1 MSALEQRIA
10 SLERAAR
17 MMTDAPVIL
26 VKLDPH
32 EAGYD
37 EREAEIARWKA
48 SGRTVAIIHQS
59 DGYEVWDA
67 GRLVTGGI
75 DAA

>member
-1 MSALEQRIA
+1 MSALEQRLK
-10 SLERAAR
+10 SLERAAK

-26 VKLDPH
+26 VKLDQH

-48 SGRTVAIIHQS
+48 SGRTVCIIHQA
-59 DGYEVWDA
+59 DGYEVWVA
-67 GRLVTGGI
+67 GRLVAGGI
-75 DAA
+75 DAQ